1 MLSTTSC
8 CNDHYNF
15 YAFFLY
21 VFLLFVCLLPKEDK
35 LNLFIHSFTLIKEL
49 FLFFLTTSIALSE
62 QQMLLRNIPMLR
74 SSFSPPYAGLF
85 SLSAQKIHRRLH
97 TFCKKKIFRNRGE
110 YMPEELCYLWLC
122 SWTWPQKS
130 WVSRAQAVTGGKW
143 PATSQGEP
151 QVPVSNEGIHTAMGS
166 DTTVVYHV
174 LVLPIACPSHIHFPA
189 FTCSVSRC
197 HHAAQSPLTQP
208 KQPTAWHFL

>member
-1 MLSTTSC
+1 MITTIFMPFSYTFSCYLSVSFLRKTSWISS
-8 CNDHYNF
+8 
-15 YAFFLY
+15 
-21 VFLLFVCLLPKEDK
+21 
-35 LNLFIHSFTLIKEL
+35 FIHSFTLIKEL

-130 WVSRAQAVTGGKW
+130 RVSRAQAVTGGKW

-189 FTCSVSRC
+189 FTCSVSHC

-208 KQPTAWHFL
+208 KQPTACHFL

>member
-166 DTTVVYHV
+166 DTRLVHHV

-208 KQPTAWHFL
+208 KQPTACHFL

>member
-15 YAFFLY
+15 YSFFLY

-62 QQMLLRNIPMLR
+62 QQILLRNIPMLR
-74 SSFSPPYAGLF
+74 SRPYAGLF
-85 SLSAQKIHRRLH
+85 SLSAQKIHRRLY

-122 SWTWPQKS
+122 SWTWPQNHGCPERRQWLVGSGLPPPRESLKCQ
-130 WVSRAQAVTGGKW
+130 W
-143 PATSQGEP
+143 ATRGFTPPWEVIPGWFIMCLS
-151 QVPVSNEGIHTAMGS
+151 
-166 DTTVVYHV
+166 
-174 LVLPIACPSHIHFPA
+174 FP
-189 FTCSVSRC
+189 
-197 HHAAQSPLTQP
+197 
-208 KQPTAWHFL
+208 

>member
-1 MLSTTSC
+1 MITTIFMPFSYTFSCYLSVSFLRKTSWI
-8 CNDHYNF
+8 F
-15 YAFFLY
+15 S
-21 VFLLFVCLLPKEDK
+21 
-35 LNLFIHSFTLIKEL
+35 FIHSLSLKSSSYS
-49 FLFFLTTSIALSE
+49 FLPPPLPYLSSKCYWETSLCWGAASLHLM
-62 QQMLLRNIPMLR
+62 QD
-74 SSFSPPYAGLF
+74 F
-85 SLSAQKIHRRLH
+85 SLSQLRKYTGGCIHFAR
-97 TFCKKKIFRNRGE
+97 KKIFRNRGE

-130 WVSRAQAVTGGKW
+130 RVSRAQAVTGGKW

-174 LVLPIACPSHIHFPA
+174 LVLPIACPSHIHFPS